1 MPAGV
6 VQAVEL
12 ERLGFDAIWVPDS
25 QLLWRDTWVSAAAIA
40 AATNSVRIGT
50 AVTNPVTRTAEVTA
64 SAAVSLDELSER
76 RFRLGIGT
84 GDSATRVTGGS
95 GARLRELRSAV
106 ELIGRLTAGEWVSAP
121 AQRVRLK
128 AAEHRTTR
136 VPLYLGA
143 AGPRMLQLAAELADG
158 VILLTGN
165 TPASLDYAFDNMAIG
180 AERAGREVADLHV
193 VLAIRCRVAADRAES
208 ERLARPFA
216 AKYAIRSPETL
227 RAAGIVP
234 VAAGRADTYPDL
246 AHAEDWEQAIELTSW
261 IPDDVLRAFCDR
273 HMVIGT
279 ADEVSARLGEFIR
292 RGITSFMFIDYAS
305 YDPPMALARE
315 LAASVL
321 PRWR

>member
-6 VQAVEL
+6 EQAVEL

-25 QLLWRDTWVSAAAIA
+25 QLLWRDIWVSAAAIA
-40 AATNSVRIGT
+40 SATSAVSIGT
-50 AVTNPVTRTAEVTA
+50 AVTNPITRTAEVTA
-64 SAAVSLDELSER
+64 GAAVSLDELSEQ

-84 GDSATRVTGGS
+84 GDSATRLTGGS
-95 GARLRELRSAV
+95 AARLAELRSAV
-106 ELIGRLTAGEWVSAP
+106 ELIGQLTAGDWIPSAT
-121 AQRVRLK
+121 RFRLK
-128 AAEHRTTR
+128 AAEHRTAR
-136 VPLYLGA
+136 IPLYLGA
-143 AGPRMLQLAAELADG
+143 AGPRMLQLAGELADG

-165 TPASLDYAFDNMAIG
+165 TPSSLDYAFANLAIG
-180 AERAGREVADLHV
+180 AARASRQVADIHV
-193 VLAIRCRVAADRAES
+193 VLAIRCRVDDNRAES

-227 RAAGIVP
+227 RAAGIQT
-234 VAAGRADTYPDL
+234 VATGRADTYPDL
-246 AHAEDWEQAIELTSW
+246 VHAEDWEQAVELTSW
-261 IPDDVLRAFCDR
+261 IPDELLRAFCDR

-292 RGITSFMFIDYAS
+292 RGVTSFLFVDYAS

-315 LAASVL
+315 LTASVM